1 MKMLHCWLIITLAV
15 SLVMASV
22 APRAQP
28 RATIPRVGVLE
39 PGFPQMAAEPWT
51 CLNGFRQG
59 LRDLGYVEGHTIL
72 LDSRYAE
79 GQAERL
85 PALAAALIQLAPDV
99 LWTHSIEAART
110 IRQVTTAVPIVVGV
124 TGADLVEEGLVTS
137 LARPNGNLTGLEL
150 QDSELLGKR
159 LELLKE
165 AVPTISRVA
174 VLVDPVARYLAHV
187 PGNIAREAHTLGIQ
201 LLRVEA
207 AAPADFE
214 GAFAAMVQWRADA
227 LLVPD
232 HALFAIHKQRLLALA
247 LQHRLPTMA
256 GGRPFAEAGSLL
268 AYGAHPRE
276 LCQRSAV
283 LVDKILKGAKPAD
296 IAVERTDKFYLIV
309 NLKTAEALGLTL
321 APLFLAKA
329 DEVIR

>member
-1 MKMLHCWLIITLAV
+1 V
-15 SLVMASV
+15 
-22 APRAQP
+22 
-28 RATIPRVGVLE
+28 
-39 PGFPQMAAEPWT
+39 AAEAWT

-59 LRDLGYVEGHTIL
+59 LRDLGYVEDHTIL

-79 GQAERL
+79 GQSERL
-85 PALAAALIQLAPDV
+85 PALAAALVQLGPDV
-99 LWTHSIEAART
+99 LWTHSIEAARRV
-110 IRQVTTAVPIVVGV
+110 RQVTTAIPIVVGV

-137 LARPNGNLTGLEL
+137 LARPNGNLTGMEL
-150 QDSELLGKR
+150 RDSELLGKR

-174 VLVDPVARYLAHV
+174 VLVDPVARYLAPV
-187 PGNIAREAHTLGIQ
+187 PGNLAREANALGIQ

-207 AAPADFE
+207 SSPADFA

-232 HALFAIHKQRLLALA
+232 HALFAIHKQQLLALA

-296 IAVERTDKFYLIV
+296 IPVERTDKFYLIV

-321 APLFLAKA
+321 SPLFLAKA

>member
-1 MKMLHCWLIITLAV
+1 MRLRHCWLIITLALSIV
-15 SLVMASV
+15 TAPIAS
-22 APRAQP
+22 RAQS
-28 RATIPRVGVLE
+28 RATIPLVGVLE
-39 PGFPQMAAEPWT
+39 PGSPYLAAEPWT
-51 CLNGFRQG
+51 CFHGFRQG
-59 LRDLGYVEGHTIL
+59 LQELGYVEGHTIL

-79 GQAERL
+79 GQSARL
-85 PALAAALIQLAPDV
+85 PALAAALVQRAPDV

-150 QDSELLGKR
+150 RDSELLGKR

-174 VLVDPVARYLAHV
+174 VLVNPAARYLAHV
-187 PGNIAREAHTLGIQ
+187 PGTIAREAHMLGIELQ
-201 LLRVEA
+201 RVEA
-207 AAPADFE
+207 TAPADFE

-232 HALFAIHKQRLLALA
+232 HVLFAVHKQRLLALA
-247 LQHRLPTMA
+247 LQHRLPTMS

-283 LVDKILKGAKPAD
+283 MVDKILKGAKPAD
-296 IAVERTDKFYLIV
+296 IPVERADSQSSPKH
-309 NLKTAEALGLTL
+309 
-321 APLFLAKA
+321 PLHQCGNKPT
-329 DEVIR
+329 

>member
-1 MKMLHCWLIITLAV
+1 M
-15 SLVMASV
+15 
-22 APRAQP
+22 
-28 RATIPRVGVLE
+28 
-39 PGFPQMAAEPWT
+39 
-51 CLNGFRQG
+51 
-59 LRDLGYVEGHTIL
+59 
-72 LDSRYAE
+72 
-79 GQAERL
+79 
-85 PALAAALIQLAPDV
+85 
-99 LWTHSIEAART
+99 
-110 IRQVTTAVPIVVGV
+110 
-124 TGADLVEEGLVTS
+124 
-137 LARPNGNLTGLEL
+137 
-150 QDSELLGKR
+150 
-159 LELLKE
+159 KE